1 MIVLD
6 TSAMVEF
13 LVGADPIAERV
24 RAVVEGG
31 QLAAPHAIDL
41 ECAAALR
48 GLVRGKKLP
57 AAEAERALE
66 LLGSMRLK
74 RYGHVPLLARIWQL
88 RHNMWPYDAAYVAL
102 AEGLDAELV
111 TLDGKIETIPGVMCS
126 IRNLRGLRAISG
138 HRAGELGAASSARDR
153 ANSPSASGVPDARAS
168 LRCGCRN
175 ARRPKGQDVR
185 VRRLLQVRDA
195 GPADHERA
203 PGVSRFDPGR

>member
-24 RAVVEGG
+24 RAVVAGG
-31 QLAAPHAIDL
+31 KLAAPHAIDL

-57 AAEAERALE
+57 AAEAQRALE
-66 LLGSMRLK
+66 LLGSMRLE

-102 AEGLDAELV
+102 AESLDAELV
-111 TLDGKIETIPGVMCS
+111 TLDGKIETIPGIMCS
-126 IRNLRGLRAISG
+126 VRNLRASRP
-138 HRAGELGAASSARDR
+138 GAA
-153 ANSPSASGVPDARAS
+153 
-168 LRCGCRN
+168 
-175 ARRPKGQDVR
+175 
-185 VRRLLQVRDA
+185 
-195 GPADHERA
+195 
-203 PGVSRFDPGR
+203 